1 MYIKHHLELYY
12 EMTRI
17 IKLESIDILK
27 STKDPIIIFSMNEES
42 EALKFACDE
51 NGIKVTAFCD
61 NEIRKTKKPHC
72 GIDTIYTP
80 DLPNKFPNAN
90 FIMAHHT
97 LEDGAEQL
105 QDLGYQN
112 FFSPLELLQSLDVDK
127 YEYKVSKTYMKK
139 KVKNSIKINK
149 LYFDDNKT
157 YLRSVDIVI
166 TTKCSMNCESCAN
179 LMQYYEGAKNTDV
192 EIVNAVNALSNN
204 VDHISEYRIIG
215 GEPLMNKNWAK
226 ITNDILEL
234 DKVGGV
240 YIYTNATICPKDEQL
255 ESFKGKNV
263 SFYITDYG
271 NSLSK
276 KIESVIEALKR
287 HNISFFR
294 RPAGNWVDCSQ
305 IKKHNRSADRL
316 KQVFKECC
324 AKTLYTLINGKLYT
338 CPFIANANEL
348 KAIHNNKADY
358 IDLSKGDSN
367 LRGKITKLA
376 KKKTFFPGCDF
387 CDGRPHDPNNAL
399 EYAGKGLIK
408 AGIQLGKSEKIPFE
422 KY

>member
-1 MYIKHHLELYY
+1 
-12 EMTRI
+12 MTRI
-17 IKLESIDILK
+17 IKLESIDVLK
-27 STKDPIIIFSMNEES
+27 STNDPIIIFSMNEES

-80 DLPNKFPNAN
+80 DLPKRFPNAN
-90 FIMAHHT
+90 FIMGHYT

-139 KVKNSIKINK
+139 KVENSIKINK

-179 LMQYYEGAKNTDV
+179 LMQYYKGAKNTDV
-192 EIVNAVNALSNN
+192 EIINAVDVLSKN

-234 DKVGGV
+234 DNVGGV

-263 SFYITDYG
+263 HFYITDYG
-271 NSLSK
+271 ETLSK
-276 KIESVIEALKR
+276 KIDSVVRALKR
-287 HNISFFR
+287 YNIPFYRS
-294 RPAGNWVDCSQ
+294 PAGNWVDCSQ
-305 IKKHNRSADRL
+305 VKKHNRSTDRL

-324 AKTLYTLINGKLYT
+324 AKTLYTIINGKLYT
-338 CPFIANANEL
+338 CPFLANANEL
-348 KAIHNNKADY
+348 KAIPDNKADY
-358 IDLSKGDSN
+358 VELTSSNEN
-367 LRGKITKLA
+367 LRNKITKLV

-387 CDGRPHDPNNAL
+387 CDGRPHDPKNAL

-408 AGIQLGKSEKIPFE
+408 AGIQLNMSEKIPFE

>member
-1 MYIKHHLELYY
+1 MN
-12 EMTRI
+12 RI

-27 STKDPIIIFSMNEES
+27 NTKDPIIIFSMNEES

-61 NEIRKTKKPHC
+61 NEIRKTTKPHC
-72 GIDTIYTP
+72 GVETVYTP
-80 DLPNKFPNAN
+80 DLPSKFPEAN

-105 QDLGYQN
+105 QDLGYKN
-112 FFSPLELLQSLDVDK
+112 FFSPLQLLQSLDVEK
-127 YEYKVSKTYMKK
+127 YEYKVSKAYMKK
-139 KVKNSIKINK
+139 KVESSIKINK
-149 LYFDDNKT
+149 LYFDEDKT

-166 TTKCSMNCESCAN
+166 TTKCSLNCESCAN
-179 LMQYYEGAKNTDV
+179 LMQFYQGAKNTDV
-192 EIVNAVNALSNN
+192 EIINAVNALSKN
-204 VDHISEYRIIG
+204 VDHVSEYRIIG

-226 ITNDILEL
+226 ITNEILNL

-271 NSLSK
+271 KDLSRK
-276 KIESVIEALKR
+276 ADTVTEALKKY
-287 HNISFFR
+287 NIPFFR

-324 AKTLYTLINGKLYT
+324 AKTLYTLINGKLFT

-348 KAIHNNKADY
+348 RAIPDNKADFVELNSN
-358 IDLSKGDSN
+358 DQN
-367 LRGKITKLA
+367 LRNKLTKLV

-387 CDGRPHDPNNAL
+387 CDGRPHDPKNAL
-399 EYAGKGLIK
+399 EYAGKGIIK
-408 AGIQLGKSEKIPFE
+408 AGIQLPKSEKLPFE

>member
-1 MYIKHHLELYY
+1 
-12 EMTRI
+12 MTRI
-17 IKLESIDILK
+17 IKLESLEILK
-27 STKDPIIIFSMNEES
+27 NTKDPVIIFSMNEES

-51 NGIKVTAFCD
+51 NGIKVAAFCD

-80 DLPNKFPNAN
+80 DLPSKFPNAN

-105 QDLGYQN
+105 LDLGYKN

-139 KVKNSIKINK
+139 KVENSIKINK
-149 LYFDDNKT
+149 LYFDDDKT

-179 LMQYYEGAKNTDV
+179 LMQYYQGAKNTDV
-192 EIVNAVNALSNN
+192 EIINTVNALSKN

-226 ITNDILEL
+226 ITNDILKLE
-234 DKVGGV
+234 KVGGV

-263 SFYITDYG
+263 NFYITDYG
-271 NSLSK
+271 KDLSK
-276 KIESVIEALKR
+276 KVDSVIQALQK
-287 HNISFFR
+287 HNIPFYR

-324 AKTLYTLINGKLYT
+324 AKTLYTVINGKLYT

-348 KAIHNNKADY
+348 RAIPDNRADY
-358 IDLSKGDSN
+358 VELNLNDEN
-367 LRGKITKLA
+367 LRNKITKLV
-376 KKKTFFPGCDF
+376 KKKTYFPGCDF

-408 AGIQLGKSEKIPFE
+408 AGIQLGRSEKIPFE